1 LARGHRDASPRLHR
15 QNKEMT
21 MNDSAPLAARAPRPP
36 RWWQLGWEA
45 HLALEAAAA
54 LGRASELRHLPGGD
68 GHTVIVLP
76 GFAADNSSTTV
87 LRSNLRR
94 LSYDPRGWND
104 GMHRGDMERVLLAAG
119 RLAGAAAAPGGC
131 VSLVG
136 WSFGGV
142 IAREAARLDPSAV
155 RRVVTLGTPV
165 VGGPKYTRVARW
177 LRRSGH
183 DVDAIER
190 AVEELNRTP
199 LTVPVTAV
207 YSKTDG
213 VVDWRA
219 CIDPWNPTVEHVEV
233 RSSHLG
239 MGHNPA
245 VLEVVARRL
254 AMAAA
259 PA

>member
-1 LARGHRDASPRLHR
+1 VSPVIGGEDLAQSG
-15 QNKEMT
+15 Q
-21 MNDSAPLAARAPRPP
+21 
-36 RWWQLGWEA
+36 
-45 HLALEAAAA
+45 
-54 LGRASELRHLPGGD
+54 
-68 GHTVIVLP
+68 
-76 GFAADNSSTTV
+76 
-87 LRSNLRR
+87 
-94 LSYDPRGWND
+94 
-104 GMHRGDMERVLLAAG
+104 
-119 RLAGAAAAPGGC
+119 
-131 VSLVG
+131 VG

-177 LRRSGH
+177 LHRSGH

-199 LTVPVTAV
+199 LTVPVRAV

-219 CIDPWNPTVEHVEV
+219 CIDPWTPTVEHVEV

-239 MGHNPA
+239 MGHHPA